1 MQEIMNST
9 DIAFPYLGIYLKD
22 VPKGFYIGNF
32 FVAYYGVIIG
42 LGILAG
48 IMMAVHNAKRIG
60 LDPDVIWDFSIYA
73 IIFSIIGAR
82 AYYVIFE
89 WENYA
94 GEVLSV
100 FRIWEG
106 GLAIYGGVLGGLV
119 TAILFC
125 RYHKFPL
132 FRFLDLI
139 VPSLVLGQA
148 IGRWGNFMN
157 QEAFGNLVANPSL
170 QFFPFAVY
178 IDALGEWHQAT
189 FFYESA
195 WNFCLLI
202 TMLLLSRRK
211 PHTGTLTCMYF
222 VVYGIGRFLIEG
234 LRADSLYVIPGFR
247 ASQLLSLI
255 LVCVGLSIYFIFV
268 RTGKFKQI
276 YSGDYAL

>member
-1 MQEIMNST
+1 MDKYLFENLFGIKGWN
-9 DIAFPYLGIYLKD
+9 IAW
-22 VPKGFYIGNF
+22 
-32 FVAYYGVIIG
+32 YGVIIASG
-42 LGILAG
+42 MVLGALLA
-48 IMMAVHNAKRIG
+48 ICRAKKENLKSDI
-60 LDPDVIWDFSIYA
+60 IYDFLLVAAPSA
-73 IIFSIIGAR
+73 IICAR

-119 TAILFC
+119 TAVLFC

-234 LRADSLYVIPGFR
+234 LRTDSLYVIPGLR

-255 LVCVGLSIYFIFV
+255 LVCVGLGIYFIFV
-268 RTGKFKQI
+268 RMGKFKQI